1 LSETEH
7 RRMAKFEARR
17 TSSAHVVAPVTVQ
30 SSILHTDDGWLQ
42 SSVAATTPLAPPYTS
57 AAAAAAAARPPT
69 STHGPSNPVLSNT
82 QLFNTTEAAATA
94 GTVDDAENT
103 EVVDKLDEDDD
114 EDEDEEDTAP
124 KGTSSW

>member
-7 RRMAKFEARR
+7 RRIAKFEARR
-17 TSSAHVVAPVTVQ
+17 TSRALVVAPVTVQ

-57 AAAAAAAARPPT
+57 AAAAAAARPPT

-124 KGTSSW
+124 KETSSW